1 MDRHEVTGRYAADTE
16 RRSQPRPT
24 LSVLDGVAIV
34 IGIVIGSA
42 IFQTPSMVA
51 ANIGTP
57 TNLLLVWILGAGI
70 SIAGALCYAELASTY
85 PHAGGEYH
93 YLTRAWGPNVGFLFA
108 WARVSVIQTGSIA
121 LIAYVFGDYASQIFD
136 IGKHSAAF
144 YAAGAVGI
152 LTLLH
157 LAGIALSKQGQR
169 WLSGAQIAGL
179 LLLIASGFF
188 LSSSSGVRA
197 VTSSIEGLSSSGFG
211 VAMVFVL
218 LSYGG
223 WNEASFI
230 SSELREPKRNMLR
243 VLVISVVFIG
253 TVYVL
258 LNYVML
264 QRLGIDQM
272 AQSDAVGAAL
282 MREVAGDGGA
292 TLVSLL
298 VIACALAS
306 INAMIFT
313 GARTSYALGRDFGL
327 FSALGRWETIR
338 SVPSVAL
345 AVQGVVILLLIGFGA
360 WQRKGFETMVSY
372 TAPAFWLFFLL
383 TTLSLFRLRRS
394 DPHRERGFSVPL
406 YPLTPLLFAV
416 VCLYLLYSSVMYT
429 GVGAFVG
436 LAVVAAGTPFL
447 LARRGAD
454 RPRRLHDSEADCP
467 RRSLH

>member
-1 MDRHEVTGRYAADTE
+1 MDRDEVTEPYPADIE
-16 RRSQPRPT
+16 RRSEPRPT
-24 LSVLDGVAIV
+24 LSVLDGVAII

-42 IFQTPSMVA
+42 IFQTPSVVA

-57 TNLLLVWILGAGI
+57 TNVLLVWVLGAGI

-121 LIAYVFGDYASQIFD
+121 LIAFVFGDYASQILQ
-136 IGKHSAAF
+136 IGAHSTAF

-157 LAGIALSKQGQR
+157 LAGIALSKHGQR
-169 WLSGAQIAGL
+169 WLSGAQITGL
-179 LLLIASGFF
+179 LLLIASGLF
-188 LSSSSGVRA
+188 LASPNDVPVVS
-197 VTSSIEGLSSSGFG
+197 SSIEGVSGSAFG

-243 VLVISVVFIG
+243 VLVVSVVFIG

-264 QRLGIDQM
+264 ERLGIEGM
-272 AQSDAVGAAL
+272 AQSDAVGASL

-327 FSALGRWETIR
+327 LSPLGRWRTAT
-338 SVPSVAL
+338 SVPAVAL
-345 AVQGVVILLLIGFGA
+345 VVQGIVILLLVGFGA

-372 TAPAFWLFFLL
+372 TAPVFWLFFLL

-394 DPHRERGFSVPL
+394 ERHRERAFSVPL
-406 YPLTPLLFAV
+406 YPLTPLLFAA

-429 GVGAFVG
+429 GAGAFVG
-436 LAVVAAGTPFL
+436 LAVVLAGIPLLL
-447 LARRGAD
+447 LASRKGA
-454 RPRRLHDSEADCP
+454 
-467 RRSLH
+467 RS